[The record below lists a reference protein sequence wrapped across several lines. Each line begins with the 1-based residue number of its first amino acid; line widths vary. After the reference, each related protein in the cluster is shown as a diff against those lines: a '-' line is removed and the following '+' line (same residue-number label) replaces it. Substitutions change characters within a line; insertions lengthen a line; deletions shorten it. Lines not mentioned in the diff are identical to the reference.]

1 MIFLFRKNVLFPRY
15 LDFCV
20 FGEFNNFKVYHIM
33 IDIAS
38 AAFRGFWED
47 ICSRK
52 SRDRS
57 TKCFFP
63 SSYGKWG
70 KGGAG
75 GLEGVILQVSV
86 PKIIYYLHHFLLKEQ
101 KFIHMLT
108 KQQCNQNH
116 MQCAEI
122 YPRGGYKERIVN
134 FACL

>member
-1 MIFLFRKNVLFPRY
+1 MQLSE
-15 LDFCV
+15 V
-20 FGEFNNFKVYHIM
+20 FEKTFAAEKAVIEARN
-33 IDIAS
+33 AS
-38 AAFRGFWED
+38 FQAATGNGVR
-47 ICSRK
+47 
-52 SRDRS
+52 
-57 TKCFFP
+57 
-63 SSYGKWG
+63 
-70 KGGAG
+70 GAG